1 MSEVYLPDGSQEIL
15 IAGEGGQGIQ
25 TIGQIIQNAAIKQG
39 LNSSYIPNFG
49 VEQRGGVSLAFVK
62 ISETPIFYPKFQKA
76 DLLAVAVSRAVHRVD
91 KYQDKETKIING
103 LAFPQLLKK
112 RGFSLRTLNM
122 LLLGIISKI
131 LEPQIKIENIKSAL
145 AEELGEKPA
154 FSENLAAFDLG
165 RQLEEKQYNQPLK
178 ERKVAADQ
186 KVTKANGIIYTQ
198 FPARCKSC
206 GECLEKCPVDA
217 LSWDPVELGH
227 FSAPIPKVDLSKC
240 TACGTCER
248 TCPDYAIKIEGQA
261 RRS

>member
-1 MSEVYLPDGSQEIL
+1 MNEYKIL

-39 LNSSYIPNFG
+39 LNSTYIPNFG

-62 ISETPIFYPKFQKA
+62 IGQSPILYPKFQKA
-76 DLLAVAVSRAVHRVD
+76 GILAVMVSRAVPRVSS
-91 KYQDKETKIING
+91 YSDKETKIING
-103 LAFPQLLKK
+103 IAFPQLLKK

-122 LLLGIISKI
+122 LILGVISKI
-131 LEPQIKIENIKSAL
+131 LEPEVKVENIKSAL
-145 AEELGEKPA
+145 TEKLEAKPA

-165 RQLEEKQYNQPLK
+165 RQLEEKQYRQPLK
-178 ERKVAADQ
+178 ERQVAAHQ
-186 KVTKANGIIYTQ
+186 KVTKGNGITYTQ

-227 FSAPIPKVDLSKC
+227 LSAPIPKVDLSKC

-248 TCPDYAIKIEGQA
+248 TCPDYAIKVEG
-261 RRS
+261 RKGN